1 MRLTTD
7 AVIIREKNISGDDRV
22 ITALTKD
29 RGAITAFV
37 NGAKRLRS
45 KNASATGL
53 FCYSNITL
61 FKNKDTYIVNEAS
74 AIEVFF
80 DIRKDIEKLSLAQYF
95 CEIFMAL
102 SPQEEPAT
110 EYVELLLRSF
120 YNIVKGSRPLSL
132 IKAVTELRLLCLS
145 GYQPDLV
152 ACSACGEYEKA
163 KMYFDKVN
171 GHLLCSDCIANAGE
185 AVSRYTELPAGVL
198 AAMRH
203 IVYSDMTKIFAFSLK
218 SEGLEFLSD
227 ITEKYLL
234 AQTDR
239 TYKTLDFYYS
249 VKNGII

>member
-7 AVIIREKNISGDDRV
+7 AVIIRERNISGDDRV

-29 RGAITAFV
+29 MGAINAFV

-45 KNASATGL
+45 KNASSTGL

-61 FKNKDTYIVNEAS
+61 FRNKDTYTVNEAS

-80 DIRKDIEKLSLAQYF
+80 DIRRDIEKLSLAQYF

-102 SPQEEPAT
+102 SPREEPAA
-110 EYVELLLRSF
+110 EYVELILRAF
-120 YNIVKGSRPLSL
+120 HNIAKGSRPLSL

-152 ACSACGEYEKA
+152 ACCACGEYEKSR
-163 KMYFDKVN
+163 MYFDKAD
-171 GHLLCSDCIANAGE
+171 GRLICSDCIPNREDISSG
-185 AVSRYTELPAGVL
+185 YTELPAGVL

-203 IVYSDMTKIFAFSLK
+203 IVYADMSKIFAFSLK

-234 AQTDR
+234 HQTDR
-239 TYKTLDFYYS
+239 TYKTLDFYHS

>member
-29 RGAITAFV
+29 RGVISAFV

-45 KNASATGL
+45 KNASSTGL
-53 FCYSNITL
+53 FCYSSITL

-80 DIRKDIEKLSLAQYF
+80 DIRRDIEKLSLAQYF

-102 SPQEEPAT
+102 APQEEPAG
-110 EYVELLLRSF
+110 EYVGLLLRAL
-120 YNIVKGSRPLSL
+120 YNIAKGSRPLSL

-152 ACSACGEYEKA
+152 ACSACGEYEREQ
-163 KMYFDKVN
+163 MYFDKVN
-171 GHLLCSDCIANAGE
+171 GRIICSECIKRMGNSVGE
-185 AVSRYTELPAGVL
+185 YTALPAGVL

-203 IVYSDMTKIFAFSLK
+203 IVYSDISKIFAFSLK
-218 SEGLEFLSD
+218 DEGLELLSG
-227 ITEKYLL
+227 ITEKYLI

-239 TYKTLDFYYS
+239 TYKTLDFYHS